1 MQSQHSNESHC
12 EADGYFSIRAR
23 LRKHNSVN
31 DDVAKAYANIARRA
45 VVCRAR
51 LLATQE
57 RLDGQMQELATSAGN
72 LIGDNQNSI
81 TADAHGGST
90 LLEKIM
96 KTIGRIATASAV
108 AFSAFAFTV
117 TPGSADPLAI
127 IPHGHRCLSYFQGG
141 TDCSFTSYG
150 ECEATASGQNAEC
163 YGNTPADDED
173 PWGTRRARQ
182 ERPF

>member
-1 MQSQHSNESHC
+1 MELQ
-12 EADGYFSIRAR
+12 DR
-23 LRKHNSVN
+23 
-31 DDVAKAYANIARRA
+31 RRA
-45 VVCRAR
+45 IGGAGRQESFRAG
-51 LLATQE
+51 T
-57 RLDGQMQELATSAGN
+57 GAGRDRPHDRALMA
-72 LIGDNQNSI
+72 LIGV
-81 TADAHGGST
+81 GST

-108 AFSAFAFTV
+108 AFSAFAFTA
-117 TPGSADPLAI
+117 TLGSADPPAI

>member
-1 MQSQHSNESHC
+1 MVKC
-12 EADGYFSIRAR
+12 
-23 LRKHNSVN
+23 K
-31 DDVAKAYANIARRA
+31 K
-45 VVCRAR
+45 
-51 LLATQE
+51 
-57 RLDGQMQELATSAGN
+57 LATSAGN

-96 KTIGRIATASAV
+96 KTIGRTATASAV
-108 AFSAFAFTV
+108 AFSAFAFTA
-117 TPGSADPLAI
+117 TPGSADPPAI

-182 ERPF
+182 KRPF